1 MMEVDEEVELMRV
14 GAVVSHE
21 RRGRDGD
28 EKP

>member
-1 MMEVDEEVELMRV
+1 MVVDEEVELMRV

-28 EKP
+28 D